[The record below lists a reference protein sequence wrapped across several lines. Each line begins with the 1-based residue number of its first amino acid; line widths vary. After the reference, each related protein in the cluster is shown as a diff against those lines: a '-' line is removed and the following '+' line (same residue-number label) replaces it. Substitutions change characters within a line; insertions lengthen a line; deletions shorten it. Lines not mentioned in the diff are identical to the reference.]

1 MRKNIDDLRRALAEG
16 ASWLDKKKIRWLYPG
31 MAEQRTRV
39 MKAIGPRHAKYDRME
54 ACGTMDE
61 NHNNMR
67 LCGVP
72 LCPRCFMLRRKT
84 ETAKAIQKQ
93 FVGATNDQMAFL
105 TLLVSPTCDL
115 GTVDPCIDA
124 TETSLRNIIRYKRRS
139 DVRWNAVQYVGWWE
153 MDRHNANDI
162 HDKLGRN
169 KRIALESEWPVLVH
183 RWDQTVWQPH
193 LHAIVCLG
201 DVPVEEFRQAIR
213 GGGYDNPYQVNV
225 RGFDHKKAV
234 NQNIRDLVRYC
245 MKFRIEEDY
254 KASTSQLMWNGSAFV
269 ALRKWW
275 DDKDITAYVG
285 WLMCKRGGFE
295 RLKTRLGPKRARSG
309 SK

>member
-1 MRKNIDDLRRALAEG
+1 
-16 ASWLDKKKIRWLYPG
+16 
-31 MAEQRTRV
+31 
-39 MKAIGPRHAKYDRME
+39 
-54 ACGTMDE
+54 
-61 NHNNMR
+61 
-67 LCGVP
+67 
-72 LCPRCFMLRRKT
+72 
-84 ETAKAIQKQ
+84 
-93 FVGATNDQMAFL
+93 MAFL

-139 DVRWNAVQYVGWWE
+139 DARWNAVQYVGWWE

-269 ALRKWW
+269 ALRNV
-275 DDKDITAYVG
+275 VG
-285 WLMCKRGGFE
+285 
-295 RLKTRLGPKRARSG
+295 
-309 SK
+309 